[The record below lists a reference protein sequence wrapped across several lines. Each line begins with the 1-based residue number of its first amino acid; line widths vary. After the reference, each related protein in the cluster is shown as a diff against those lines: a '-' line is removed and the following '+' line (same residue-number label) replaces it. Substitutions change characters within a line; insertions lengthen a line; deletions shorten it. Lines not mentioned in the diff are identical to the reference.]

1 MNYIICNYVCF
12 SPVSLSS
19 LMTVM
24 CSELFSGEIVC
35 TQFLFGKRL
44 SGKIL
49 PGLCSELMP
58 GEPSHPKLVW

>member
-1 MNYIICNYVCF
+1 
-12 SPVSLSS
+12 
-19 LMTVM
+19 MTVM

-49 PGLCSELMP
+49 PGLCIELMP
-58 GEPSHPKLVW
+58 GEPSHPRLVW